1 MANNNS
7 LPLNNLSPTQRKAF
21 DAHLND
27 LWDDY
32 QDQLSDL
39 INEAKTMVPN
49 ALYDEDGEAS
59 ARALLEDYARQAN
72 IIANDYYRN
81 VRDAW
86 AEAADIQLPAY
97 TESQVT
103 SDRALWQVAGGFN
116 STDFAGLKFTD
127 VINGRSHAGLT
138 MDDLWAMKTQGY
150 GDADWAGL
158 AKDIINATTR
168 LTTRFNVQQDPSRPR
183 YARVPQG
190 KTCAF
195 CTMLASRGFV
205 YASEDTAGKW
215 HKYHHDCD
223 CKIVPTWGETRI
235 DGYDPEKL
243 YDMWKD
249 ASKEG
254 GSLSEK
260 LARMRRQ
267 HPDELTDGVAA
278 KTLSPELD
286 RLYKTGAPLQHLA
299 QLTAKAV
306 NPNIGGTPRG
316 AYDPYANNCQRCCQI
331 AELRLRGYD
340 VTAAPLGNR
349 DETCYKYLYTS
360 NWQTRDGKQRRW
372 TNGAPRRNATS
383 ILKELAAYPVGARF
397 FISGQWQKKW
407 GGGGHVWNAEI
418 VMENGRKTVKMYDLQ
433 GENRDAGEYLGKIK
447 RGGSSY
453 LRIDD
458 MVPSDAIV
466 NGHELNFDTKM
477 PVPTPWVIGPDD
489 PAPTT
494 DEANANTWSITQQQ
508 LNDSWREYAQ
518 WDYSDPSTP
527 AIAPDGKEIN
537 PQK

>member
-168 LTTRFNVQQDPSRPR
+168 LTTRFNVCSP
-183 YARVPQG
+183 
-190 KTCAF
+190 
-195 CTMLASRGFV
+195 
-205 YASEDTAGKW
+205 
-215 HKYHHDCD
+215 
-223 CKIVPTWGETRI
+223 
-235 DGYDPEKL
+235 
-243 YDMWKD
+243 
-249 ASKEG
+249 
-254 GSLSEK
+254 
-260 LARMRRQ
+260 RMR
-267 HPDELTDGVAA
+267 G
-278 KTLSPELD
+278 
-286 RLYKTGAPLQHLA
+286 
-299 QLTAKAV
+299 
-306 NPNIGGTPRG
+306 
-316 AYDPYANNCQRCCQI
+316 
-331 AELRLRGYD
+331 
-340 VTAAPLGNR
+340 
-349 DETCYKYLYTS
+349 
-360 NWQTRDGKQRRW
+360 
-372 TNGAPRRNATS
+372 
-383 ILKELAAYPVGARF
+383 
-397 FISGQWQKKW
+397 
-407 GGGGHVWNAEI
+407 
-418 VMENGRKTVKMYDLQ
+418 
-433 GENRDAGEYLGKIK
+433 
-447 RGGSSY
+447 
-453 LRIDD
+453 
-458 MVPSDAIV
+458 
-466 NGHELNFDTKM
+466 
-477 PVPTPWVIGPDD
+477 
-489 PAPTT
+489 
-494 DEANANTWSITQQQ
+494 
-508 LNDSWREYAQ
+508 
-518 WDYSDPSTP
+518 
-527 AIAPDGKEIN
+527 
-537 PQK
+537 